1 MTQDPTRIRATLA
14 LLREQLGNSEEVS
27 PALRT
32 SLLETVSNIESALAD
47 VDSNKRPPAPP
58 ANDSLASRLSEA
70 ALEFEDSHPT
80 LAKTIGG
87 LVNGLSNLGI

>member
-14 LLREQLGNSEEVS
+14 LLREQLGDTEEVS

-32 SLLETVSNIESALAD
+32 SLLETVANIEAALAD
-47 VDSNKRPPAPP
+47 VDPAKRPPSPP
-58 ANDSLASRLSEA
+58 ASDSLTSRLSEA

-87 LVNGLSNLGI
+87 LVNGLANLGI